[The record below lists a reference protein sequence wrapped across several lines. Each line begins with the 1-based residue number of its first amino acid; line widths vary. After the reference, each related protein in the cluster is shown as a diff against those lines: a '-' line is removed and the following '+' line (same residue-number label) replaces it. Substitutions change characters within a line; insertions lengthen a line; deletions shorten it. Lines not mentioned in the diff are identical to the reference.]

1 MLLDLHLLP
10 SASAFYVQNIEG
22 LPDFREAKV
31 QKVSF
36 VTIVNSRKK
45 RKPVSWYDDV
55 TLGNLWRQS
64 AVEREAEGV

>member
-1 MLLDLHLLP
+1 M
-10 SASAFYVQNIEG
+10 
-22 LPDFREAKV
+22 